1 MIEAR
6 SEVAM
11 ANGLTKT
18 EKFLC
23 HSHTMSAMGSAFA
36 PFSNMLLGMK
46 LFRKVLEKLT
56 GLDSRRVMPK
66 FERSN
71 FIRKAHRYLKK
82 EGKIENSC
90 DKVAY
95 FVDSYAN
102 YNDHELGFAVLKF
115 LRYCGIEVIV
125 PKQQVPVPLPA
136 MVYGDVKT
144 ARKELGFIVKHL
156 AETIRSGYKIICSEP
171 SAALCLIEDAKL
183 FVDNK
188 DAAMVAANTYELSGY
203 LNAFNKIGRLT
214 LDSRKGVQSFYD
226 DVDFAYH
233 SPCHLKVLSSKSDA
247 IEFLRLFTD
256 VRVEDVNSGC
266 CGLAGTCGMQ
276 KKNYDLSVAIAKDA
290 IGPIE
295 KSEAEFV
302 MTECAACKMQIE
314 HLTGKKVMHP
324 VKVLAKIYGLI

>member
-6 SEVAM
+6 AEVALSK
-11 ANGLTKT
+11 GLSKT
-18 EKFLC
+18 ETLLC
-23 HSHTMSAMGSAFA
+23 HSHLMSQMGAAFA
-36 PFSNMLLGMK
+36 PLSNWLLGTK
-46 LFRKVLEKLT
+46 WFRVVLEKMT
-56 GLDSRRVMPK
+56 GLDSRRVMPE
-66 FERSN
+66 FQRSS
-71 FIRKAHRYLKK
+71 FVKKANRYLAK
-82 EGKIENSC
+82 EGPVENSC

-136 MVYGDVKT
+136 MVYGDVRT
-144 ARKELGFIVKHL
+144 ARKELGFIVEHL
-156 AETIRSGYKIICSEP
+156 AEAIRNGYKIICSEP

-183 FVDNK
+183 FVDND

-214 LDSRKGVQSFYD
+214 LDSRKGLDSFYH

-233 SPCHLKVLSSKSDA
+233 APCHLKVLSGKSDA

-256 VRVEDVNSGC
+256 VRVADADSGC

-276 KKNYDLSVAIAKDA
+276 KKNYDLSVAIAKEA

-295 KSEAEFV
+295 RSGAGLV

-324 VKVLAKIYGLI
+324 IKVLAKVYGLI